1 MHRRAQCQCGALSVE
16 TDAEPSAV
24 VVCSCGACQRK
35 SGSVFG
41 AGAYFSKDQLRIVG
55 ESREYVRVADSG
67 KPFHEFFC
75 TKCGSTVHWYSER
88 DPERIGVAVG
98 AFADPRFPAPSR
110 TVFDE
115 KKHDWVEFGP
125 GIPGFRRG
133 RDSERSR

>member
-1 MHRRAQCQCGALSVE
+1 MRRRAQCQCGALTVE

-41 AGAYFSKDQLRIVG
+41 AGAYFAKDELRSRG

-67 KPFHEFFC
+67 SPFHEFFC
-75 TKCGSTVHWYSER
+75 PACGSTVHWYSDR

-98 AFADPRFPAPSR
+98 AFADPHFPAPSR
-110 TVFDE
+110 SVFDE
-115 KKHDWVEFGP
+115 MKHDWVVFGDD
-125 GIPGFRRG
+125 IPGFTRG